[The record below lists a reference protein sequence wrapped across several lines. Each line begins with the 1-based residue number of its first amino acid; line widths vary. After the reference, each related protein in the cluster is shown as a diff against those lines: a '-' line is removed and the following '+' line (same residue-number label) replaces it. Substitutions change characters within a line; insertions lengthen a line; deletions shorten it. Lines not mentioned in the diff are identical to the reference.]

1 MDRQP
6 PRPSPI
12 RQPVG
17 ARLGSTLAVL
27 AVTAGISLSSLPAEA
42 AGTTT
47 PCPSRT
53 QARHGPGYVHSTV
66 WHEPGFATP
75 LTVIRPLAQ
84 ISTAAPPPSP
94 PPTSDAAAEIALV
107 NQDRAAAGLPP
118 LRESAEL
125 DKIAT
130 ARATDMAVNNY
141 FSHYRPGDPTLAV
154 LELLRADG
162 VSFTWYG
169 ENIIWESGLP
179 PDQVLTYFNTWWMNS
194 PEHRANILS
203 THYGQIGV
211 GEAFAGD
218 RVIMVEDFT
227 N

>member
-1 MDRQP
+1 MHRM
-6 PRPSPI
+6 
-12 RQPVG
+12 
-17 ARLGSTLAVL
+17 
-27 AVTAGISLSSLPAEA
+27 
-42 AGTTT
+42 
-47 PCPSRT
+47 
-53 QARHGPGYVHSTV
+53 V
-66 WHEPGFATP
+66 WREPGSGTP

-94 PPTSDAAAEIALV
+94 PPTTAAAGEIALV

-162 VSFTWYG
+162 VAFVWYG

-179 PDQVLTYFNTWWMNS
+179 PDQVLAYFNTWLMNS

>member
-1 MDRQP
+1 MDRQLR
-6 PRPSPI
+6 RPSPLW
-12 RQPVG
+12 QPG
-17 ARLGSTLAVL
+17 ARRASTLAAV
-27 AVTAGISLSSLPAEA
+27 AVTVGMTITSLPAEA
-42 AGTTT
+42 AG
-47 PCPSRT
+47 PCPSRSV
-53 QARHGPGYVHSTV
+53 ARHCSSAVHRAV
-66 WHEPGFATP
+66 WREPGLATP

-84 ISTAAPPPSP
+84 IFTAAPPPSP
-94 PPTSDAAAEIALV
+94 PPTTAAAGEIALV

-154 LELLRADG
+154 LELLRANG
-162 VSFTWYG
+162 VSFVWYG

-179 PDQVLTYFNTWWMNS
+179 ADQVLAYFNTWWMNS
-194 PEHRANILS
+194 PEHRANILN

>member
-6 PRPSPI
+6 RRPSSK
-12 RQPVG
+12 RHRG
-17 ARLGSTLAVL
+17 ARPGSALAVL
-27 AVTAGISLSSLPAEA
+27 AVTVGIGLSSLPAEA
-42 AGTTT
+42 AG
-47 PCPSRT
+47 PSARCPVRS
-53 QARHGPGYVHSTV
+53 QARHCSGVMHRTV
-66 WHEPGFATP
+66 WREPSSATP

-84 ISTAAPPPSP
+84 IATAAPPPSP

-154 LELLRADG
+154 LELLRANG
-162 VSFTWYG
+162 VAFVWYG

-179 PDQVLTYFNTWWMNS
+179 PDQVATYFNTWWMNS

>member
-1 MDRQP
+1 MHQ
-6 PRPSPI
+6 I
-12 RQPVG
+12 R
-17 ARLGSTLAVL
+17 ARLGPTLAAL
-27 AVTAGISLSSLPAEA
+27 AVTAGMSLAGLPAEA
-42 AGTTT
+42 AALSA
-47 PCPSRT
+47 PCSVRS
-53 QARHGPGYVHSTV
+53 QARHCASVVRRMV
-66 WHEPGFATP
+66 WREPGSATP

-94 PPTSDAAAEIALV
+94 PPASDAAAEIALV

-154 LELLRADG
+154 LELLRANG
-162 VSFTWYG
+162 VAFVWYG

-179 PDQVLTYFNTWWMNS
+179 PDQVATYFNTWWMNS

>member
-6 PRPSPI
+6 LRPSSK
-12 RQPVG
+12 RQRG
-17 ARLGSTLAVL
+17 ARLGSALAVL
-27 AVTAGISLSSLPAEA
+27 AVTVGISLSSLPAEA
-42 AGTTT
+42 AGPTAR
-47 PCPSRT
+47 CPFRPH
-53 QARHGPGYVHSTV
+53 ARNCSGSVPRTV
-66 WHEPGFATP
+66 WREPGLATP

-84 ISTAAPPPSP
+84 IFTAAPPPSP
-94 PPTSDAAAEIALV
+94 PPTSDAAAEVALV

-154 LELLRADG
+154 LELLRANG
-162 VSFTWYG
+162 VAFVWYG

-179 PDQVLTYFNTWWMNS
+179 PDQVATYFNTWWMNS

>member
-1 MDRQP
+1 MRQ
-6 PRPSPI
+6 I
-12 RQPVG
+12 G
-17 ARLGSTLAVL
+17 ARLGSTLAALGAIAGTSL
-27 AVTAGISLSSLPAEA
+27 AGLPAEA
-42 AGTTT
+42 AGPTA
-47 PCPSRT
+47 PCTLRA
-53 QARHGPGYVHSTV
+53 QARHCPTGVHRTV
-66 WHEPGFATP
+66 WREPGSATP

-84 ISTAAPPPSP
+84 IYAAAPPPSP
-94 PPTSDAAAEIALV
+94 PPTTDAAAEIALV

-162 VSFTWYG
+162 VAFVWYG

-179 PDQVLTYFNTWWMNS
+179 PDQVATYFNTWWMNS

-211 GEAFAGD
+211 GEALAGD

>member
-1 MDRQP
+1 MG
-6 PRPSPI
+6 
-12 RQPVG
+12 QPVG
-17 ARLGSTLAVL
+17 ARLGSTLVVL
-27 AVTAGISLSSLPAEA
+27 AVTVGISLSSLPAEA
-42 AGTTT
+42 AATTAA
-47 PCPSRT
+47 CPSRSH
-53 QARHGPGYVHSTV
+53 ARQCAGGVHRIV
-66 WHEPGFATP
+66 WREPSAATP

-94 PPTSDAAAEIALV
+94 PPTTAAAGEIALV
-107 NQDRAAAGLPP
+107 NQDRGAAGLPP

-162 VSFTWYG
+162 VSFIWYG

-211 GEAFAGD
+211 GEAITGD

>member
-1 MDRQP
+1 MRQ
-6 PRPSPI
+6 I
-12 RQPVG
+12 G

-27 AVTAGISLSSLPAEA
+27 GAIAGTSLGGLPAEA
-42 AGTTT
+42 AGPTA
-47 PCPSRT
+47 PCTVRA
-53 QARHGPGYVHSTV
+53 QARHCPAGVHRTV
-66 WHEPGFATP
+66 WREPGSVTP

-84 ISTAAPPPSP
+84 IYTAAPPPSP
-94 PPTSDAAAEIALV
+94 PPTTDAAAEIALV
-107 NQDRAAAGLPP
+107 NQDRAAAGLPA

-125 DKIAT
+125 DRIAT

-162 VSFTWYG
+162 VTFVWYG

-179 PDQVLTYFNTWWMNS
+179 PDQVPTYFNTWWMNS

-218 RVIMVEDFT
+218 RVIMVEEFT

>member
-6 PRPSPI
+6 LRPSSK
-12 RQPVG
+12 RQRG

-27 AVTAGISLSSLPAEA
+27 AVTVGISLSSLPAEA
-42 AGTTT
+42 AG
-47 PCPSRT
+47 PAARCPFRP
-53 QARHGPGYVHSTV
+53 QARNCSGSVPRTV
-66 WHEPGFATP
+66 WREPGSATP

-84 ISTAAPPPSP
+84 IATAAPPPSP

-154 LELLRADG
+154 LELLRANG
-162 VSFTWYG
+162 VAFIWYG

-179 PDQVLTYFNTWWMNS
+179 ADQVPTYFNTWWMNS

>member
-1 MDRQP
+1 MRQ
-6 PRPSPI
+6 I
-12 RQPVG
+12 G
-17 ARLGSTLAVL
+17 ARLGSTVVALSAIAGTSLA
-27 AVTAGISLSSLPAEA
+27 GLPAEA
-42 AGTTT
+42 AAPAA
-47 PCPSRT
+47 PCTVRVP
-53 QARHGPGYVHSTV
+53 ARHCPTGVHRAV
-66 WHEPGFATP
+66 WREPGLATR

-84 ISTAAPPPSP
+84 IFTAAPPPSA
-94 PPTSDAAAEIALV
+94 PPTTDAAAEIALV
-107 NQDRAAAGLPP
+107 NQDRAAAGLAP

-154 LELLRADG
+154 LELLRANG
-162 VSFTWYG
+162 VAFVWYG

-179 PDQVLTYFNTWWMNS
+179 PDQVATYFNTWWMNS